1 MISWMM
7 LNFPACEEYRALF
20 VCPKIQS
27 EHAQLWQYRI
37 IWSHLPKHHHIKPN
51 AIHFKERSLLH
62 TIHCRVSRKP
72 IKKND
77 IFKKGLFNSLH
88 TFQYDF
94 SCSYLK
100 LSPGYTVRLLSFSS
114 KRRNEYLGRQLWKM
128 RFRSQSQLIWIPIT
142 PPCEVDTWTMQYW
155 HAL

>member
-72 IKKND
+72 IKKMISLRKD
-77 IFKKGLFNSLH
+77 CLTVYILFNMISVVH
-88 TFQYDF
+88 TWSWAQGTRFGCFLFRPSDGTSIWAD
-94 SCSYLK
+94 SCEKCGSGH
-100 LSPGYTVRLLSFSS
+100 SPSWSG
-114 KRRNEYLGRQLWKM
+114 
-128 RFRSQSQLIWIPIT
+128 SQLHHP
-142 PPCEVDTWTMQYW
+142 VK
-155 HAL
+155 